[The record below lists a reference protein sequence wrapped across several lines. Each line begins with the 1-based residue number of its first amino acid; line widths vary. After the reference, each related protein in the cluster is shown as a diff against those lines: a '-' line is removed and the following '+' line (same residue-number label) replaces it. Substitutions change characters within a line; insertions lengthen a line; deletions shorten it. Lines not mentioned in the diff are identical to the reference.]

1 MGIFRI
7 SYMHGINTGILE
19 IEKIEYLLNTEMPD
33 YIPVGRGIMQ
43 RGVGD
48 IVEAHVRELIIDNYP
63 NAKYP
68 SSPRSIEDVEI
79 QSDDITLKLDIK
91 THNLDASF
99 SRPNLISI
107 KRLNDYY
114 KDPNNSLAYIFVSYK
129 FDKDNI
135 EIFDI
140 SVAYIEHIKWDS
152 LSIGNL
158 GKGQLQVNNMHKI
171 EFDLTQKRNEW
182 IDTFRKNGIIY
193 YNKLTEKIQ
202 KWKKSF

>member
-1 MGIFRI
+1 
-7 SYMHGINTGILE
+7 MHGINTGILE

-193 YNKLTEKIQ
+193 YNK
-202 KWKKSF
+202 

>member
-1 MGIFRI
+1 
-7 SYMHGINTGILE
+7 
-19 IEKIEYLLNTEMPD
+19 MPESIRVD
-33 YIPVGRGIMQ
+33 KGIMQ

-48 IVEAHVRELIIDNYP
+48 IVEAHVRQLIIDNYP
-63 NAKYP
+63 NARYP
-68 SSPRSIEDVEI
+68 SSPRSIEDVEL
-79 QSDDITLKLDIK
+79 QLEEVLLKLDIK

-129 FDKDNI
+129 FDKDRI

-140 SVAYIEHIKWDS
+140 SVAYIEHIKWSS

-158 GKGQLQVNNMHKI
+158 GKGQLQVSNMHKI
-171 EFDLTQKRNEW
+171 EFDCNQKRDKW
-182 IDTFRKNGIIY
+182 IGILKMNSNRY
-193 YNKLTEKIQ
+193 YNRLVEKIE
-202 KWKKSF
+202 KWKKSFSE

>member
-1 MGIFRI
+1 M
-7 SYMHGINTGILE
+7 YGINTGILE

-91 THNLDASF
+91 TTKQYSNLFVFNLD
-99 SRPNLISI
+99 
-107 KRLNDYY
+107 LN
-114 KDPNNSLAYIFVSYK
+114 
-129 FDKDNI
+129 
-135 EIFDI
+135 
-140 SVAYIEHIKWDS
+140 
-152 LSIGNL
+152 
-158 GKGQLQVNNMHKI
+158 
-171 EFDLTQKRNEW
+171 
-182 IDTFRKNGIIY
+182 
-193 YNKLTEKIQ
+193 
-202 KWKKSF
+202 